1 EGVFQAADGGTLFLD
16 EISEIP
22 LPLQVKFLRA
32 IQEKEVTPLGS
43 TRPVRVDVRIIAATN
58 RNLEEAVR
66 DGSFRT
72 DLFYRL
78 NVVPIHLPPLRERR
92 DDIALLVQHFIED
105 FSRIYDVEPKRIT
118 PEAMASIVDYAWPG
132 NIRELQNAIERA
144 FALS

>member
-1 EGVFQAADGGTLFLD
+1 MVGHRKGSVTGAIDDHEGVFQAAERGTLFLD

-58 RNLEEAVR
+58 RDLEEAVKN
-66 DGSFRT
+66 GAFRT

-92 DDIALLVQHFIED
+92 ADIPPLLEHFI
-105 FSRIYDVEPKRIT
+105 
-118 PEAMASIVDYAWPG
+118 
-132 NIRELQNAIERA
+132 
-144 FALS
+144 